1 MHIQGAPIQD
11 VPRVQNYNSTVNIS
25 ILNGSA
31 AYDQDERLSEI
42 SVNGR
47 SRRCPSC
54 CARGCR
60 HGNCRH
66 CRGFQGG
73 IPNRDSTSD
82 ADSDLDEGLSK
93 KSDNGGSGRCPSCCA
108 RGCRHGKCRYCSGFG
123 GGIGVISQ
131 ETTDTGAGLNEK
143 LSLKSGNGGSRR
155 CPSCCA
161 RGCRHGNCRFC
172 PRFGG
177 GGGISNQDTT
187 PDIGSDLDKKLS
199 EKSDSGGS
207 GSCPSCCARGCR
219 HGNCRYC
226 PGFEFG
232 GSLRGGLMEE
242 NHVLDVE

>member
-1 MHIQGAPIQD
+1 MLIQGAPIQD

-25 ILNGSA
+25 ILNASA

-66 CRGFQGG
+66 CSGFQGG
-73 IPNRDSTSD
+73 IPNQDSTSD
-82 ADSDLDEGLSK
+82 ADSDLDEGPSK
-93 KSDNGGSGRCPSCCA
+93 KPDNGGSG
-108 RGCRHGKCRYCSGFG
+108 
-123 GGIGVISQ
+123 
-131 ETTDTGAGLNEK
+131 
-143 LSLKSGNGGSRR
+143 R

-177 GGGISNQDTT
+177 GGGISNQDST
-187 PDIGSDLDKKLS
+187 PDTGSELDKKLS

-219 HGNCRYC
+219 HGNCCYC

>member
-1 MHIQGAPIQD
+1 MLIQGAPIQD

-25 ILNGSA
+25 ILNASA

-66 CRGFQGG
+66 CSGFQGG
-73 IPNRDSTSD
+73 IPNQDSTSD
-82 ADSDLDEGLSK
+82 ADSDLDKGLSK

-143 LSLKSGNGGSRR
+143 LSLKSGNGGSR
-155 CPSCCA
+155 PLQNANVVMFDSQKLQS
-161 RGCRHGNCRFC
+161 RHNSF
-172 PRFGG
+172 
-177 GGGISNQDTT
+177 
-187 PDIGSDLDKKLS
+187 
-199 EKSDSGGS
+199 
-207 GSCPSCCARGCR
+207 
-219 HGNCRYC
+219 
-226 PGFEFG
+226 
-232 GSLRGGLMEE
+232 M
-242 NHVLDVE
+242 